1 MASERAGLR
10 YRVHADVRQAQVKR
24 EREHVA
30 DLDRSH
36 NRGEIDSRGVR
47 IDVSPAFADWAGDVS
62 AALRGRKAI
71 WEYADR
77 GFTDRLRRVG
87 ELVHGSAGNAEIM
100 GECLRRDGAA
110 DLVAAAFLALELLDD
125 HAGEIDA
132 LRDCARNLSR
142 AWDRVLDGRIV
153 DLVDVPDP
161 EIASLPDHV
170 DLLGSDAYWDCV
182 LTSADAEDAPGTDQ
196 EWELES
202 WEIADIAAETL
213 TAGHSTSA
221 QSAPTGRLP
230 ELSTSAPVVWPLTW
244 TATRKIAGNVSAFAH
259 LQPAS
264 NRDSTDSADPIL
276 PRQLPPVTY
285 YAGPSLP
292 PYRRPAETLA
302 DRSGRINR
310 GGSSISGYVRN
321 ARAYAAVGVQD
332 DPAPRR
338 SFAARLRA
346 WWLETCER
354 QQRIERRLLAGEST
368 IDVVRTER

>member
-1 MASERAGLR
+1 MITL
-10 YRVHADVRQAQVKR
+10 
-24 EREHVA
+24 
-30 DLDRSH
+30 
-36 NRGEIDSRGVR
+36 
-47 IDVSPAFADWAGDVS
+47 
-62 AALRGRKAI
+62 
-71 WEYADR
+71 
-77 GFTDRLRRVG
+77 
-87 ELVHGSAGNAEIM
+87 
-100 GECLRRDGAA
+100 
-110 DLVAAAFLALELLDD
+110 
-125 HAGEIDA
+125 GEIDA

-161 EIASLPDHV
+161 ETAQLPDH
-170 DLLGSDAYWDCV
+170 LEIAGSDAYWECV
-182 LTSADAEDAPGTDQ
+182 LESADAEDAPDQ
-196 EWELES
+196 DWELES
-202 WEIADIAAETL
+202 WEIADTAAAPSTVDR
-213 TAGHSTSA
+213 STSV
-221 QSAPTGRLP
+221 QSAPTGSVP
-230 ELSTSAPVVWPLTW
+230 ERSTSAPVVWPIIW
-244 TATRKIAGNVSAFAH
+244 ASTRTIARNGNAVAH

-276 PRQLPPVTY
+276 LRQLPPVTY

-292 PYRRPAETLA
+292 PYRRPAEMLA

-310 GGSSISGYVRN
+310 GGSSISGYIRN
-321 ARAYAAVGVQD
+321 ARAYAAVGVLD